1 MPFLAGFLQALAVL
15 LNLLIILYVWI
26 IIVRAILS
34 WITPYPYHPLV
45 RLIYRLTEPV
55 LRPIR
60 RRLPIIYGGVDLSP
74 LIVLL
79 ALFILRSLLV
89 NSLFRL
95 ARSLG

>member
-1 MPFLAGFLQALAVL
+1 MPILAGFINAIAVL
-15 LNLLIILYVWI
+15 LNLAIIIYIWI
-26 IIVRAILS
+26 IIARAILS

-45 RLIYRLTEPV
+45 RIIYRLTEPI
-55 LRPIR
+55 LRPLR

-79 ALFILRSLLV
+79 ALFLLRSLLV
-89 NSLFRL
+89 GSLFRL

>member
-1 MPFLAGFLQALAVL
+1 MPLLAGFLQALAFL

-26 IIVRAILS
+26 LIARAILS

-45 RLIYRLTEPV
+45 RLIYRLTEPI

-60 RRLPIIYGGVDLSP
+60 RRLPVTYGGVDLSP

>member
-1 MPFLAGFLQALAVL
+1 MPIMAGFVRAIAGL
-15 LNLLIILYVWI
+15 LNLLIILYIWI
-26 IIVRAILS
+26 IIARAILS

-45 RLIYRLTEPV
+45 RLIYRLTEPI

-60 RRLPIIYGGVDLSP
+60 RRLPVIYGGIDLSP
-74 LIVLL
+74 LIVIL

-89 NSLFRL
+89 DSLYSL